1 MQVIGEVEELRRGV
15 YAGAAGYISFSGT
28 MDLAI
33 AIRTVVVRDGVASIQ
48 VGAGIVADSDPGREW
63 AETGSKG
70 QAMLAAL
77 GATEVQ

>member
-33 AIRTVVVRDGVASIQ
+33 AIRTVVVRDRRRIHPG
-48 VGAGIVADSDPGREW
+48 GAGIVADSDPGREW